1 MERRERRRCVY
12 VSASQKKK
20 LIELITKHP
29 ELISCKVNQNFNYKD
44 SQNIWRSI
52 ANECN
57 AIPGAKKTWMQWRKT
72 WYDLRCNT
80 KRRQAESNGEV
91 TTSNNFLTQAE
102 QEALGIKNINEET
115 QLEDMHEENL
125 SDISAASLS
134 EPESLPEQKV
144 NITTV
149 DVNFPKKLKHSSKSS
164 GSCNL
169 SCDII
174 AAQEQRKLEIKEDY
188 LSFKKEYLKQK
199 LTLMKEQNEALKSIA
214 KELTNMK

>member
-1 MERRERRRCVY
+1 MERRERQRCVY
-12 VSASQKKK
+12 ISANQKKK

-29 ELISCKVNQNFNYKD
+29 ELISCKLNQNFNYKD

-57 AIPGAKKTWMQWRKT
+57 AIPGAKKTWTQWRKT

-80 KRRQAESNGEV
+80 KRRRAETNGV
-91 TTSNNFLTQAE
+91 TTSNVFLTQAE
-102 QEALGIKNINEET
+102 QEALGIKSSNEET
-115 QLEDMHEENL
+115 PLEDMHEENL

-144 NITTV
+144 NISTV
-149 DVNFPKKLKHSSKSS
+149 DINFPKKNKNSSKNS

-199 LTLMKEQNEALKSIA
+199 LTLMKEQNDALKSIA